1 MALQPPVTAH
11 ARAPAPAPARTRARA
26 RARTRS
32 ALFGARNAAALALLA
47 LSCMPGRAHAGDG
60 GVDAGAAG
68 PAPDSAPAP
77 ESAPAQADGGAAHA
91 ADAGATGAE
100 APVYPPGYVPSEQAA
115 QDLGEYPP
123 PSVYAVPPL
132 PNHTGTLEGLPGARE
147 HDGFFL
153 RLSMG
158 PGAGRARYD
167 ESLDGVRVSEV
178 EANGLSGLLDVAVG
192 GRLVGNLILH
202 GNLIFSRFN
211 SPTRRVD
218 SVEDASISVSTSA
231 TLVGAGV
238 SYYFMPLN
246 VYLST
251 TLGLGWLFERRSGEE
266 LRSGTGF
273 SMAVAAGKEWW
284 VGRSG
289 SWGVGAGLHGTFV
302 TAPVDIAGVESKMK
316 AGNIAAVFSA
326 TYN

>member
-1 MALQPPVTAH
+1 MALQPSVTVR
-11 ARAPAPAPARTRARA
+11 ARALASARA
-26 RARTRS
+26 RARS
-32 ALFGARNAAALALLA
+32 SLFGGYNPAALALLA
-47 LSCMPGRAHAGDG
+47 LSFMPWRAQAEDA
-60 GVDAGAAG
+60 GVDARGAAG
-68 PAPDSAPAP
+68 AAQDSAPTQTSGGAEQAADPDASGPAP
-77 ESAPAQADGGAAHA
+77 E
-91 ADAGATGAE
+91 T
-100 APVYPPGYVPSEQAA
+100 PVYPPGYVPSEQAA

-132 PNHTGTLEGLPGARE
+132 PDQTSRLEGLPGARE

-158 PGAGRARYD
+158 PGAGRTRYD
-167 ESLDGVRVSEV
+167 ESVDGVRVSEV
-178 EANGLSGLLDVAVG
+178 EASGLSGLLDIGVG

-202 GNLIFSRFN
+202 GDVIFSRFN

-218 SVEDASISVSTSA
+218 GVKDASISVSTSA
-231 TLVGAGV
+231 TLVGAGC

-251 TLGLGWLFERRSGEE
+251 TLGLGWLFERREGEE

-302 TAPVDIAGVESKMK
+302 IAPVDVAGVESKMK
-316 AGNIAAVFSA
+316 AGNIAAVFTA

>member
-1 MALQPPVTAH
+1 
-11 ARAPAPAPARTRARA
+11 
-26 RARTRS
+26 
-32 ALFGARNAAALALLA
+32 
-47 LSCMPGRAHAGDG
+47 MPGRAHAE
-60 GVDAGAAG
+60 DAGIGAGGAAG
-68 PAPDSAPAP
+68 PAPDSARAQPA
-77 ESAPAQADGGAAHA
+77 GGAEHA
-91 ADAGATGAE
+91 EDAGAPGAAPE

-132 PNHTGTLEGLPGARE
+132 PDHTGTLEGLAGARE

-158 PGAGRARYD
+158 PGAGRTRYD
-167 ESLDGVRVSEV
+167 ESVDGVRVSEV
-178 EANGLSGLLDVAVG
+178 EANGLSGLLDIGVG

-218 SVEDASISVSTSA
+218 GVEDASISVSTSA

-273 SMAVAAGKEWW
+273 SMAAAAGKEWW

-289 SWGVGAGLHGTFV
+289 TWGVGAGLHGTFV
-302 TAPVDIAGVESKMK
+302 TAPVDIAGVESQMK

>member
-1 MALQPPVTAH
+1 
-11 ARAPAPAPARTRARA
+11 
-26 RARTRS
+26 
-32 ALFGARNAAALALLA
+32 
-47 LSCMPGRAHAGDG
+47 MPGRAHAQDAS
-60 GVDAGAAG
+60 VDAGRAAG
-68 PAPDSAPAP
+68 PAPDSTRG
-77 ESAPAQADGGAAHA
+77 QAAAGAEQA
-91 ADAGATGAE
+91 ADAGAPGAEPE

-132 PNHTGTLEGLPGARE
+132 PDQTSRLEGLPGARE

-158 PGAGRARYD
+158 PGAGRTRYD

-178 EANGLSGLLDVAVG
+178 EASGLSGLLDIGVG

-218 SVEDASISVSTSA
+218 GVEDASISVSTSA

-273 SMAVAAGKEWW
+273 SMAVGAGKEWW

-289 SWGVGAGLHGTFV
+289 NWGVGAGLHGTFV
-302 TAPVDIAGVESKMK
+302 IAPVDVAGVESKMK
-316 AGNIAAVFSA
+316 AGNIAAVFTA
-326 TYN
+326 TFN

>member
-1 MALQPPVTAH
+1 MARQVSVTFR
-11 ARAPAPAPARTRARA
+11 ARASSTARTCDGKTRARRLERGA
-26 RARTRS
+26 G
-32 ALFGARNAAALALLA
+32 LLCFGLLA
-47 LSCMPGRAHAGDG
+47 FALGRAQAQERGAGDSASDAEPARG
-60 GVDAGAAG
+60 PNTADDAGAA
-68 PAPDSAPAP
+68 AP
-77 ESAPAQADGGAAHA
+77 E
-91 ADAGATGAE
+91 T
-100 APVYPPGYVPSEQAA
+100 PVYPSGYVPSEQAA

-132 PNHTGTLEGLPGARE
+132 PDQTSSLEGVAGARE

-158 PGAGRARYD
+158 PGAGRTRYE
-167 ESLDGVRVSEV
+167 ESIDGVRVSEV
-178 EANGLSGLLDVAVG
+178 DASGLSGLLDIGVG

-202 GNLIFSRFN
+202 GDLIFSRFY
-211 SPTRRVD
+211 SATRMVD
-218 SVEDASISVSTSA
+218 DVKDATVSVSTSA

-251 TLGLGWLFERRSGEE
+251 TLGLGWLFERREGDE

-273 SMAVAAGKEWW
+273 SLAFAAGKEWW

-289 SWGVGAGLHGTFV
+289 TWGVGAALHGTFAI
-302 TAPVDIAGVESKMK
+302 APVDVAGVEGNMK
-316 AGNIAAVFSA
+316 AGNIAAVFCA